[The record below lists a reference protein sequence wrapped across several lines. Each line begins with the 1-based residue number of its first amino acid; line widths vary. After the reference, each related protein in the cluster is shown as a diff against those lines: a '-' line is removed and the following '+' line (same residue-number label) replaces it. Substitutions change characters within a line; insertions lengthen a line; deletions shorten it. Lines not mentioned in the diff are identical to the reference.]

1 MLRPGISFDP
11 KVDSFMEQNFK
22 LAYSHPAV
30 RDAVR
35 AVLCR
40 PDWLV
45 KCLSDVDLFRCC
57 WFVCFKCPAEI
68 WQFNSLKFDFEKW
81 QSLQVASCQNFQ
93 FPSSPGCPARVGS
106 TEHLQ
111 WWSSSMWCF
120 GCLACNKSFMV
131 HGWWYCTQWQKFRK
145 QDLPCFSTPS
155 VNSWWGPSHRGGLV
169 RHEKELA
176 RACLEVDEM
185 DRGSQPM
192 FCDSLLHWF
201 DTLRCQF
208 STSPLLHWFSDVSFQ
223 HLHCFIDSQ
232 MSVFN
237 ISIDVNVSNFKFTQ
251 HSEVSCDSVSS
262 WCKLPPVAL
271 VQGTSSSM
279 HSCQGKSP
287 KCAAWLR
294 CADAHSQPSARCIAR
309 INLACSSCLANINIV
324 LFCVSSQHPAW
335 ILISGMM
342 NAMSSAMKQPAA
354 NPATQWNLLWS
365 GSLKMWWRR
374 SLRQRRAAKFNS

>member
-1 MLRPGISFDP
+1 
-11 KVDSFMEQNFK
+11 
-22 LAYSHPAV
+22 
-30 RDAVR
+30 
-35 AVLCR
+35 
-40 PDWLV
+40 
-45 KCLSDVDLFRCC
+45 
-57 WFVCFKCPAEI
+57 
-68 WQFNSLKFDFEKW
+68 LKFDFEKW
-81 QSLQVASCQNFQ
+81 QSLHKWLAVRTFSFHPAQAVQPAWDQPSTCSGDHHLCGAS
-93 FPSSPGCPARVGS
+93 GVLPAIRVS
-106 TEHLQ
+106 
-111 WWSSSMWCF
+111 W
-120 GCLACNKSFMV
+120 FMV
-131 HGWWYCTQWQKFRK
+131 DDIAHNDRNSESRICLVSQ
-145 QDLPCFSTPS
+145 STPS

-287 KCAAWLR
+287 KCATWLR

-309 INLACSSCLANINIV
+309 INLACSGCLANINIV

-354 NPATQWNLLWS
+354 NPATQLNLLWS

>member
-1 MLRPGISFDP
+1 MRKNWQGLALKLMRWIEGRSLCSAILCFI
-11 KVDSFMEQNFK
+11 DSI
-22 LAYSHPAV
+22 
-30 RDAVR
+30 
-35 AVLCR
+35 
-40 PDWLV
+40 
-45 KCLSDVDLFRCC
+45 LSDVSFQHLH
-57 WFVCFKCPAEI
+57 CFI
-68 WQFNSLKFDFEKW
+68 DSILSDV
-81 QSLQVASCQNFQ
+81 SFQ
-93 FPSSPGCPARVGS
+93 
-106 TEHLQ
+106 HLH
-111 WWSSSMWCF
+111 CF
-120 GCLACNKSFMV
+120 I
-131 HGWWYCTQWQKFRK
+131 
-145 QDLPCFSTPS
+145 
-155 VNSWWGPSHRGGLV
+155 
-169 RHEKELA
+169 
-176 RACLEVDEM
+176 
-185 DRGSQPM
+185 
-192 FCDSLLHWF
+192 DSIL
-201 DTLRCQF
+201 
-208 STSPLLHWFSDVSFQ
+208 SDVSFQ

-287 KCAAWLR
+287 KCATWLR

-309 INLACSSCLANINIV
+309 INLACSGCLANINIV

-354 NPATQWNLLWS
+354 NPATQLNLLWS